1 MNDDELITAVK
12 ESVTDVHMTISAEQI
27 TSRSRA
33 IRARRH
39 IPGLAGALAV
49 IAAVAVAVTVLPG
62 HGANSRANSAAPLS
76 VKLLADRAAAAAL
89 SWPSVRPGQWVY
101 REIKYR
107 TTGYPPT
114 PGGDGTA
121 RTWMTAAGT
130 PGRVKPNSFGFTY
143 PGTIPYSELG
153 SLPSDPAALEE
164 YLGDHLLHSLM
175 GEPGHA
181 GTAFEQIYGML
192 WEYVPPSKLAAE
204 LFHALADVPGITV
217 RPHVTDVA
225 GRTGVAF
232 VLPPAETSGKIWV
245 GRFNGRRWM
254 LKQSWE
260 LILNPSHYTLMAMR
274 ETHILSIQ
282 KRPHGPV
289 AITRNY
295 TFQQAIVRQAFVSR
309 PGARP

>member
-1 MNDDELITAVK
+1 MNDELITGELIAAVK
-12 ESVTDVHMTISAEQI
+12 ESVTGVHMTIPAEQI

-33 IRARRH
+33 IRARRR
-39 IPGLAGALAV
+39 IPALAGAMAV

-62 HGANSRANSAAPLS
+62 HRTNSAAPLS
-76 VKLLADRAAAAAL
+76 VRLLAGRAAAAAL
-89 SWPSVRPGQWVY
+89 SRPSVRPGQWVY

-114 PGGDGTA
+114 PGGNGTA

-130 PGRVKPNSFGFTY
+130 PGRVKPSSFGFTY

-153 SLPSDPAALEE
+153 SLPSDPAALED

-181 GTAFEQIYGML
+181 GAALQQIYGIL
-192 WEYVPPSKLAAE
+192 WEYVPPPKLAAE

-225 GRTGVAF
+225 GRPGVAF
-232 VLPPAETSGKIWV
+232 VLPPAEISGKILA
-245 GRFNGRRWM
+245 GRFRGARWTQKRR
-254 LKQSWE
+254 QE
-260 LILNPSHYTLMAMR
+260 LILNPSHYTLMAVG
-274 ETHILSIQ
+274 ETVVLSVQ
-282 KRPHGPV
+282 KRPNGPV
-289 AITRNY
+289 AITRNT

-309 PGARP
+309 PGVRS

>member
-12 ESVTDVHMTISAEQI
+12 ESVTDVHMTIPAERI

-33 IRARRH
+33 IRARRR

-49 IAAVAVAVTVLPG
+49 IAAAAVAVAVLPG
-62 HGANSRANSAAPLS
+62 HRASSAAPLS

-121 RTWMTAAGT
+121 RTWITAAGT
-130 PGRVKPNSFGFTY
+130 PGLVKPRSFGFTP
-143 PGTIPYSELG
+143 PGAIPYSELS

-164 YLGDHLLHSLM
+164 YLGDHLLHSLR

-181 GTAFEQIYGML
+181 GTALEQIWGIL

-225 GRTGVAF
+225 GRPGVAF
-232 VLPPAETSGKIWV
+232 VLPPAENSKKFSR
-245 GRFNGRRWM
+245 GRLKGERWT
-254 LKQSWE
+254 LKRSQE
-260 LILNPSHYTLMAMR
+260 LILNPSHYTLMAVG
-274 ETHILSIQ
+274 ETVTLSVQ

-289 AITRNY
+289 AITWNY
-295 TFQQAIVRQAFVSR
+295 TSQQAIVRQAFVSR
-309 PGARP
+309 PGVRP